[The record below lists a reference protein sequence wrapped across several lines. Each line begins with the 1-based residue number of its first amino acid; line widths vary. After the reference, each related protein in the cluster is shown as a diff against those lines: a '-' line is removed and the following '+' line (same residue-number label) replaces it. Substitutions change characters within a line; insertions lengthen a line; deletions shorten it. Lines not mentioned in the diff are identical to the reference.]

1 MGTQHITPQNS
12 LLPNIVNYPLVIDDV
27 RGEGTRQ
34 EFILYRILKYCLVS
48 SHTSPSCIAN
58 CLMHFNAYY
67 DVSRLES
74 RYFYRFDLRNRYM
87 ESVTRMHTLTHTH
100 TQTHTL
106 THTLTHTHT
115 CPSASTRIRLPPNWP
130 LRDWN
135 TLPRVWLPDTQP
147 LKWRKWRG
155 GDHDDDDDDSNV

>member
-12 LLPNIVNYPLVIDDV
+12 LLPNVVNYPLVIDDV

-100 TQTHTL
+100 KN
-106 THTLTHTHT
+106 THTHSHT
-115 CPSASTRIRLPPNWP
+115 HTYTHLYFSLDPHPTSTQLASARLKHPPTRVVARHA
-130 LRDWN
+130 
-135 TLPRVWLPDTQP
+135 TVKVT
-147 LKWRKWRG
+147 
-155 GDHDDDDDDSNV
+155 

>member
-100 TQTHTL
+100 TQKHTHSL
-106 THTLTHTHT
+106 THSHIHTPVLQPRPASDFHPT
-115 CPSASTRIRLPPNWP
+115 GLCETETPSHACGCQTRNR
-130 LRDWN
+130 
-135 TLPRVWLPDTQP
+135 
-147 LKWRKWRG
+147 
-155 GDHDDDDDDSNV
+155 